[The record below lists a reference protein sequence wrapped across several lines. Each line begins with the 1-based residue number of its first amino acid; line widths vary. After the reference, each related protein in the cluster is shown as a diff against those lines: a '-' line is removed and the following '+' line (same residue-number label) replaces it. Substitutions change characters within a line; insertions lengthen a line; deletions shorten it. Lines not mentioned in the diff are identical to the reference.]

1 MLVLGGISICRD
13 KEGHRIKRDQ
23 GSYLANQERC
33 HVTYLD
39 RLMKYE
45 VAGSSPLQFC
55 QANFW
60 NDLDTISVEDEL
72 TPPLTY
78 ERMQTWN

>member
-1 MLVLGGISICRD
+1 
-13 KEGHRIKRDQ
+13 
-23 GSYLANQERC
+23 
-33 HVTYLD
+33 
-39 RLMKYE
+39 MKYE
-45 VAGSSPLQFC
+45 VAVDDQGSSPLQSC

-60 NDLDTISVEDEL
+60 NDLDTVSVEDEL